1 MLPGQPFPPKPNRQ
15 KLPGY
20 DTVMLLYLVSG
31 AAILPLIIGEL
42 LVAAGLLDE
51 MSESTMPPWMYG
63 YVVFVMFSAAF
74 ALFVA
79 WIPAIYICIKYR
91 KQWRAVVPAAAILV
105 LTAGMVKSIS
115 SNEMSTTM
123 EYTMGA
129 VALFYAIAAFGI
141 GLEWLLKRLG

>member
-1 MLPGQPFPPKPNRQ
+1 MLPGQPFPQ
-15 KLPGY
+15 KIPAGKLSGY

-42 LVAAGLLDE
+42 LVAAGLLEE
-51 MSESTMPPWMYG
+51 MSESSMPPWMYG
-63 YVVFVMFSAAF
+63 YVVFVMFAAAF

-105 LTAGMVKSIS
+105 LTAGLFTSMS
-115 SNEMSTTM
+115 SDEMSTFM
-123 EYTMGA
+123 EYTMGI

-141 GLEWLLKRLG
+141 GLEWLLKRAK